1 MNKEE
6 LVKILDNAE
15 LGSSGDKADAINKLL
30 AEVTIPKDK
39 YNELSEKLKSAN
51 DQLNSKTTE
60 FDEYKKSKMTDEEKK
75 NAEKEDLTKKLHQ
88 YQMDLNRLEVEKVF
102 ESNGLK
108 EDDYKDILQN
118 IVGSDRDS
126 SIASANA
133 FIKILKNNSEKVEQ
147 ATKQSLLKTTPTPV
161 GGSSSTKTSSNLED
175 LQKSYADAIKNKD
188 QIAQARL
195 LREIQVEQAKS
206 NAPVK

>member
-108 EDDYKDILQN
+108 EDDYKDILPN

-161 GGSSSTKTSSNLED
+161 GGSSSAKTSSNLED

>member
-51 DQLNSKTTE
+51 DQLNSKTNE

-108 EDDYKDILQN
+108 EDDYKDILPN

-161 GGSSSTKTSSNLED
+161 GGSSSAKTSSNLED

>member
-15 LGSSGDKADAINKLL
+15 FGSSGDKADAINKLL

-39 YNELSEKLKSAN
+39 YNELNEKLKTAN

-108 EDDYKDILQN
+108 EDDYKDILPN

-147 ATKQSLLKTTPTPV
+147 ATKQSLLKTTPSPV
-161 GGSSSTKTSSNLED
+161 GGGSGAKTSSNLED
-175 LQKSYADAIKNKD
+175 LQKSYSEAVKNKD

-195 LREIQVEQAKS
+195 LREIQMEQAKS
-206 NAPVK
+206 NEPSK